1 MRGAGRSARAYSW
14 STPHPPS
21 LRSGTFSHR
30 GRRGSRFTAAA
41 NHHRSRLT
49 EALISRLSF
58 SPLWEKVAEPERS
71 AGEVG

>member
-1 MRGAGRSARAYSW
+1 MLLPSW

-21 LRSGTFSHR
+21 LRSGTFSHT
-30 GRRGSRFTAAA
+30 GRRGRPAGEKGNRFTAAG

-71 AGEVG
+71 AGEAG